1 MKAIITV
8 IGKDSVGIIH
18 AVTGVL
24 SENNVNIED
33 ISQTIL
39 QGYFTMMMLVNLS
52 QLTCEFSKFK
62 TQLEDLEKN
71 RGLSIRVQREE
82 IFNYMH
88 NI

>member
-1 MKAIITV
+1 MKGIITV
-8 IGKDSVGIIH
+8 VGRDQVGIIH
-18 AVTGVL
+18 GVSKVL
-24 SENNVNIED
+24 VDYNVSVED

-52 QLTCEFSKFK
+52 NMEGDFK
-62 TQLEDLEKN
+62 TFKEELESFGEEIGISV
-71 RGLSIRVQREE
+71 RIQREE